1 MKMFFLTTLLSSFF
15 LVNTAQAFFTYHAVI
30 TTGDMQFEGQDSES
44 FTESQL
50 GLRYAFNPTF
60 SIQASVLARFV
71 ENDENYY
78 GGQVLAPITSSVL
91 PSLLSLQAYLAPG
104 FRVLRGFEAPLME
117 GGVSTGFRR
126 IRLGVGYRVIFNEA
140 LSNGLEDES
149 QIFFFTTFRGF

>member
-1 MKMFFLTTLLSSFF
+1 MKIKTLLVFLFFFFSS
-15 LVNTAQAFFTYHAVI
+15 LGANAYLTYHAAV
-30 TTGDMQFEGQDSES
+30 TTGDMQFEGRSSES

-50 GLRYAFNPTF
+50 GLRYSFSPVF
-60 SIQASVLARFV
+60 SIQASLLARFV

-104 FRVLRGFEAPLME
+104 FRVLRGFEAPVME
-117 GGVSTGFRR
+117 GGVSTGFRSV
-126 IRLGVGYRVIFNEA
+126 RLGVGYRVIFNEA

-149 QIFFFTTFRGF
+149 QVFIFTSFRGF